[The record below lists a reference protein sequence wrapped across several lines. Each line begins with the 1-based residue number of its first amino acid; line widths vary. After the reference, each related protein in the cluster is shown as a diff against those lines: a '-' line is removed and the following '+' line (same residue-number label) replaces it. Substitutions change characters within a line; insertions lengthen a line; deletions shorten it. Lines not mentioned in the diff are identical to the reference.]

1 MRIALSY
8 LFIVFTMLFLNSCQQ
23 NNKVIS
29 EPSEK
34 PAFIPETA
42 EMMNSI
48 QRYHLK
54 LWFAGQNE
62 HWELADFQL
71 HELEE
76 VFETMEL
83 FKADKDYIPLL
94 PMIYPPIENLEET
107 IKSGD
112 KNRFEEG
119 FNQLTNTCNT
129 CHKSTG
135 HPYITIKIPETNPYS
150 NQSFVPQADE

>member
-1 MRIALSY
+1 MKHIILCAALIAVGILTSCRE
-8 LFIVFTMLFLNSCQQ
+8 NSDE
-23 NNKVIS
+23 KTVKSS
-29 EPSEK
+29 EI

-62 HWELADFQL
+62 NWDLADFEL

-76 VFETMEL
+76 VFEMIEEY
-83 FKADKDYIPLL
+83 KAGKDYIPMI
-94 PMIYPPIENLEET
+94 PTIYPAIENLEVA
-107 IKSGD
+107 IKAKD
-112 KNRFEEG
+112 KNSFEK
-119 FNQLTNTCNT
+119 NYLHLTNTCNT

-135 HPYITIKIPETNPYS
+135 HPYVVIKIPQENPYS
-150 NQSFVPQADE
+150 NQSFTVEQY